1 MSVFYS
7 KRNYILEKGC
17 RAIYLLRGCLYARYG
32 VFTIYRYGHVRL
44 EIEIEKDRQEHSG
57 TGAGKL
63 YGYKLKILHVSYT
76 AHCCIVT
83 GILRLR

>member
-17 RAIYLLRGCLYARYG
+17 RAIYLLRGWLYARYG

-63 YGYKLKILHVSYT
+63 YGYKLKFCMCLS
-76 AHCCIVT
+76 
-83 GILRLR
+83 LRTVV